1 MSNVYKQRRSKQSK
15 WKGNRRLQ
23 TCQNVHN
30 NHKES
35 LSNTG
40 KWLETKNMNG
50 GVGMI
55 IDDVD
60 VDIENFNL
68 NGTLFP

>member
-1 MSNVYKQRRSKQSK
+1 MGPIDKE

-23 TCQNVHN
+23 TCQNFDN
-30 NHKES
+30 NHIES
-35 LSNTG
+35 LWNTG
-40 KWLETKNMNG
+40 KWLETKKKHEG
-50 GVGMI
+50 GGGMI
-55 IDDVD
+55 IVDVD